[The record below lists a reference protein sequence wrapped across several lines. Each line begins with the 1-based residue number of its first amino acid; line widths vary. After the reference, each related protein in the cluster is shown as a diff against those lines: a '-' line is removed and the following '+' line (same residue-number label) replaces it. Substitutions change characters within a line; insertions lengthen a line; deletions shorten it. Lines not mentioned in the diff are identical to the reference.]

1 MQNQKILT
9 TVGVIF
15 LALSALYL
23 GVLTRNA
30 MKTYDYIGISEQ
42 QRHSITITGEG
53 RVVGIPDVAEIQL
66 GYGADKKTVAEG
78 QKEVVEKMNAMTE
91 KLKKDFNIDTKDI
104 QTANYS
110 INPEYDW
117 SDGRQTLRGYKVSEN
132 LSLKIRKMEQVS
144 DILAVAGTLGLNQV
158 GGLTFTID
166 DPENLKQQAR
176 EKAIKAAKAKAE
188 ALAEIAGV
196 KLGRIISFNES
207 SNEAVPIYRGYGM
220 LEAKAVDSVAV
231 PSPQIEAGS
240 SEIVINATVEYEI
253 L

>member
-1 MQNQKILT
+1 MRQNKFILSLG
-9 TVGVIF
+9 GVI
-15 LALSALYL
+15 LVVGAVYL

-53 RVVGIPDVAEIQL
+53 KVVGIPDVAEVQL
-66 GYGADKKTVAEG
+66 GYSVDKKTVAEA
-78 QKEVVEKMNAMTE
+78 QKEVVNKMNAMTE
-91 KLKKDFNIDTKDI
+91 KLKKDFSIDAKDI

-110 INPEYDW
+110 INPQYDW
-117 SDGRQTLRGYKVSEN
+117 SDGRQTLRGYQVSEN
-132 LSLKIRKMEQVS
+132 LNLKVRKMEQVS
-144 DILAVAGTLGLNQV
+144 DVLAAAGALGLNQV

-176 EKAIKAAKAKAE
+176 EKAIANAKTKAE
-188 ALAEIAGV
+188 ALAKVAGV

-207 SNEAVPIYRGYGM
+207 STSPSPVYRALGM
-220 LEAKAVDSVAV
+220 GEMKAMDSASVA
-231 PSPQIEAGS
+231 PQIEAGS
-240 SEIVINATVEYEI
+240 SEIIINATVEYEI